1 MGLAFFPR
9 GGSAHG
15 ARNLAAALG
24 GAGWDVS
31 VLSGSLTRP
40 GEPGDARDF
49 YAGLDVR
56 PLDMTAALE
65 AADPMQADPPMH
77 PSYEDRPGAPDRVFA
92 SLDDDEYERQ
102 VVAWCGALQ
111 SVGAARADV
120 LHLHHLTPIHEAAIR
135 VAPGVPIVGHLHGT
149 ELLMLEAIA
158 AAPSRWAHAAAWV
171 DRMRAWSAACE
182 RVIVLSET
190 QVARAD
196 ELLGLDPERCVLVPN
211 GYDPVAFRPR
221 HLDHAAH
228 WRRHLVD
235 EPRGWGPGGVRV
247 AYEEADLAA
256 FEDEQGE
263 TPVLL
268 YVGRFTEV
276 KRLPLL
282 IEAHARARPG
292 FARRAPLV
300 IVGGFPG
307 EWEGEH
313 PLEAIERTG
322 AQDVFLAGWHGHDEL
337 PAFLAASDVVVLP
350 SVREQFGQVLVEGMA
365 CGLPAIAV
373 DAWGPADIVEHGETG
388 WLVEPDDVVSLANAL
403 VHAVNCPAERA
414 RRGARGA
421 EIARERYSWPALAVE
436 VAGVYDSVCGSA
448 AEPEPA
454 VS

>member
-9 GGSAHG
+9 GGSAHV

-24 GAGWDVS
+24 GAGWDVT
-31 VLSGSLTRP
+31 VLSGSLTRG
-40 GEPGDARDF
+40 GEPGDAREF

-56 PLDMTAALE
+56 PVDMTAALA
-65 AADPMQADPPMH
+65 AADPMRADPPMH

-102 VVAWCGALQ
+102 VVAWCRALQ

-120 LHLHHLTPIHEAAIR
+120 LHLHHLTPIHEAAAR
-135 VAPGVPIVGHLHGT
+135 VAPGVPVVGHLHGT

-158 AAPSRWAHAAAWV
+158 AEPRRWAHAAAWV
-171 DRMRAWSAACE
+171 ERMRAWAAGCE
-182 RVIVLSET
+182 RAIVLSET
-190 QVARAD
+190 QVARAE

-211 GYDPVAFRPR
+211 GYDPVLFAPR

-256 FEDEQGE
+256 FSDEEGE

-282 IEAHARARPG
+282 IEAYARAQPG

-313 PLEAIERTG
+313 PLDAIRRVG
-322 AQDVFLAGWHGHDEL
+322 AEDVFLAGWHGHDEL

-365 CGLPAIAV
+365 CALPAIAV
-373 DAWGPADIVEHGETG
+373 DAWGPADIVSHGETG

-403 VHAVNCPAERA
+403 VHAVNCPAERR
-414 RRGARGA
+414 RRGERGA
-421 EIARERYSWPALAVE
+421 EVAREKYSWPALAGE
-436 VAGVYDSVCGSA
+436 VAAVYDAACGA
-448 AEPEPA
+448 ATALEL
-454 VS
+454 S

>member
-9 GGSAHG
+9 GGSAHA
-15 ARNLAAALG
+15 ARNLAVALC
-24 GAGWDVS
+24 GAGWDVT
-31 VLSGSLTRP
+31 VLSGSLTRS
-40 GEPGDARDF
+40 GEPGDAGEF
-49 YAGLDVR
+49 YVGLDVR
-56 PLDMTAALE
+56 PVDMTAAVS
-65 AADPMQADPPMH
+65 APDPMAVDPPMH

-102 VVAWCGALQ
+102 VVAWCRALQ

-120 LHLHHLTPIHEAAIR
+120 LHLHHLTPIHEAALR
-135 VAPGVPIVGHLHGT
+135 VAPGVPVVGHLHGT

-158 AAPSRWAHAAAWV
+158 ADRDRWAHAGAWAE
-171 DRMRAWSAACE
+171 RMRAWAAGCE
-182 RVIVLSET
+182 RIIVLSET
-190 QVARAD
+190 QVARAE
-196 ELLGLDPERCVLVPN
+196 ELLGLDPDRCVLVPN
-211 GYDPVAFRPR
+211 GYDPVAFAPR

-247 AYEEADLAA
+247 AYDEADLAA
-256 FEDEQGE
+256 FTDAEGE

-282 IEAHARARPG
+282 IEAYARARPG

-313 PLEAIERTG
+313 PLDAIERTG

-337 PAFLAASDVVVLP
+337 PSFLAASDVVVLP

-373 DAWGPADIVEHGETG
+373 DAWGPADIVSHGETG

-403 VHAVNCPAERA
+403 VHAVNAPAERL
-414 RRGARGA
+414 RRGERGA
-421 EIARERYSWPALAVE
+421 EVARERYSWPALAGE
-436 VAGVYDSVCGSA
+436 VADVYDAVCS
-448 AEPEPA
+448 PEPA

>member
-9 GGSAHG
+9 GGSAHV
-15 ARNLAAALG
+15 ARNLAGALG
-24 GAGWDVS
+24 GAGWDVT
-31 VLSGSLTRP
+31 VVSGSITRP
-40 GEPGDARDF
+40 GEPGDAREF

-56 PLDMTAALE
+56 PLDMTAAL
-65 AADPMQADPPMH
+65 ASQDPMRADPPMH

-92 SLDDDEYERQ
+92 SLDDEACERQ
-102 VVAWCGALQ
+102 VVAWCRALQ
-111 SVGAARADV
+111 SVGAARADL
-120 LHLHHLTPIHEAAIR
+120 LHLHHLTPLHEAAAR
-135 VAPGVPIVGHLHGT
+135 VAPGVPVVGHLHGT

-158 AAPSRWAHAAAWV
+158 ASPRRWAHGTAWAE
-171 DRMRAWSAACE
+171 RMRGWAAGCE

-190 QVARAD
+190 QVARA
-196 ELLGLDPERCVLVPN
+196 EVLLGLDPDRCVLVPN
-211 GYDPVAFRPR
+211 GYDPVAFAPR

-228 WRRHLVD
+228 WRRHLVA
-235 EPRGWGPGGVRV
+235 EPRGWAPDGRPVR
-247 AYEEADLAA
+247 YSIADLAA
-256 FEDEQGE
+256 FTDAEGE

-282 IEAHARARPG
+282 IEAYTRARPG

-322 AQDVFLAGWHGHDEL
+322 ARDVFLAGWHGHDEL

-373 DAWGPADIVEHGETG
+373 DAWGPADIVSHGETG

-403 VHAVNCPAERA
+403 VHAVNCPAERR
-414 RRGARGA
+414 RRGERGA
-421 EIARERYSWPALAVE
+421 ETARERYSWPALAGE
-436 VAGVYDSVCGSA
+436 VAAVYGAACGAGA
-448 AEPEPA
+448 ALELT
-454 VS
+454 